1 MTGKQKQHGFTAVEG
16 IIVAAVVFVVLLGG
30 WLVIRDATKKPN
42 SSSDSKGGTSTSKT
56 QTSTDPKNFVSA
68 PRTVKLLAWKVQMT
82 LPASSVGKAVYK
94 YDSTQPFYVFSTKAI
109 TGDPNCVLF
118 YNNSISPA
126 GLELQRYPKGTY
138 ASGLVPLVTDTTTTL
153 DGYYNGNKA
162 SDGNYFVQ
170 SSNDNDPTVIER
182 RWYKVGNNFYTIDM
196 PVLTDSYMS
205 GFAQSCTKESL
216 NYYTQFA
223 DMLTTIKA
231 D

>member
-1 MTGKQKQHGFTAVEG
+1 MTGTQKQRGFTAIEG
-16 IIVAAVVFVVLLGG
+16 IIVGVVVFVVLLGG
-30 WLVIRDATKKPN
+30 WLVVRDATKKPN

-56 QTSTDPKNFVSA
+56 QTPSDPKNFVSA

-109 TGDPNCVLF
+109 TDDANCVLF

-126 GLELQRYPKGTY
+126 GLELQRYPKDTY
-138 ASGLVPLVTDTTTTL
+138 AIGLIPLITDNATTL
-153 DGYYNGNKA
+153 DNYYTQNKA
-162 SDGNYFVQ
+162 NDGDYFIQ

-182 RWYKVGNNFYTIDM
+182 RWYKVGNNFYTIEM
-196 PVLTDSYMS
+196 PILTDSYES
-205 GFAQSCTKESL
+205 GFTQSCTKESL